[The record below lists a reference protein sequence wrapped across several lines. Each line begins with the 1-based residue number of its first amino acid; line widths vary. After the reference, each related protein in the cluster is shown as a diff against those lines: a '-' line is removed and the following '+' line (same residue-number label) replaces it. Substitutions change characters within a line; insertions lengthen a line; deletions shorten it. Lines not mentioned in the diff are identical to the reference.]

1 MNIISTIGLNS
12 LNLLKASDC
21 MKRTSLSLFCS
32 LNNRLESIF
41 RKNTQKTL
49 KFTSKLERRKVKLLK
64 RRKFKKLRK
73 GLNSF
78 INKKLKNKSCKWIC
92 IVILKDTF
100 TMESC
105 FFIFININKW
115 SLFKK
120 TYPKKAKK
128 LFKRKNWRT

>member
-105 FFIFININKW
+105 FFIFINIFFM
-115 SLFKK
+115 FKLHFFILK
-120 TYPKKAKK
+120 GRIEEPK
-128 LFKRKNWRT
+128 LYCW